1 MKTLPWTFFIL
12 GMLLYAAVWWATDVE
27 AGEAGCKRLLSEQTH
42 RAMPTRHGPGSQWR
56 RVGIAHQLQKPP
68 GIDGEA

>member
-27 AGEAGCKRLLSEQTH
+27 AGEAGYIG
-42 RAMPTRHGPGSQWR
+42 A
-56 RVGIAHQLQKPP
+56 VILQDS
-68 GIDGEA
+68 GT